1 MSEISGR
8 ELGCAK
14 NRRKRGEGNQLLVA
28 ETEEDKRCPVVRWS
42 RNTHT
47 QRKWGSTFAVVESPR
62 VFCNSGLL
70 FDVAEL
76 KKPPVEDDS
85 KTK

>member
-1 MSEISGR
+1 MRFLGANWGVQKIGER
-8 ELGCAK
+8 EARETSFWLQRPK
-14 NRRKRGEGNQLLVA
+14 KIRGVQLCVGV
-28 ETEEDKRCPVVRWS
+28 ETY
-42 RNTHT
+42 TH
-47 QRKWGSTFAVVESPR
+47 RKWGSIFAVVESPR

-76 KKPPVEDDS
+76 KTPPVEDDS